1 MLRRSLGGL
10 PSLCALASSGAKLL
24 HASPVPAQLPRA
36 LPAPVDERRKGPR
49 LGYRRRPL
57 QRCVLMLSLAVL
69 SAAAT
74 ARAQDAAPVVLVESV
89 IPTRLEYTAAPGCF
103 DEETF
108 HHAVASFMEK
118 GRDPF
123 DASAPVVLRVTFKKV
138 RGGYRGSVQKIP
150 AAGEPWPEE
159 DWTGPTCEGV
169 FREIA
174 RLASMSVLGPP
185 KPAQPPPAPAPDT
198 TPPPDPPKPPPDPVP
213 SQVPR
218 VAPASFAQLH
228 FTPPQPPPPPPPMD
242 LTITLSTAFVLTA
255 GFTADVGP
263 AVQLAGGLRY
273 DWFSLDLELRGVFP
287 GRVVASEQLD
297 PNVPRPPRA
306 FDLSQMSAQL
316 VPCARFATYFAGCG
330 VVGAYVQVTQ
340 DRTQGNNVFPG
351 WIIGP
356 RFGVEVP
363 FAQRFAVF
371 GFAEALFAPMYS
383 FQEYAVVPEQEDS
396 PGIRWDQSIVSG
408 FFGVGVSVKFK

>member
-1 MLRRSLGGL
+1 MSSSLLRRTVV
-10 PSLCALASSGAKLL
+10 LCAVLATA
-24 HASPVPAQLPRA
+24 
-36 LPAPVDERRKGPR
+36 AP
-49 LGYRRRPL
+49 
-57 QRCVLMLSLAVL
+57 
-69 SAAAT
+69 

-108 HHAVASFMEK
+108 HHAVASFMDK

-159 DWTGPTCEGV
+159 DWTGPTCDGV
-169 FREIA
+169 FRETA
-174 RLASMSVLGPP
+174 RLASLRVLGPP
-185 KPAQPPPAPAPDT
+185 KPAQPPPAPAPDP

-213 SQVPR
+213 SQAPR

-242 LTITLSTAFVLTA
+242 LTVTLSTAFVLTA

-263 AVQLAGGLRY
+263 AVQLGGGLRY

-287 GRVVASEQLD
+287 GRVVASELLD
-297 PNVPRPPRA
+297 PNVPRPPRP

-330 VVGAYVQVTQ
+330 VVGAYVLVKQ
-340 DRTQGNNVFPG
+340 DRTQQGTYFNPG
-351 WIIGP
+351 WSIGP

-371 GFAEALFAPMYS
+371 GFAEALFAPLYAYH
-383 FQEYAVVPEQEDS
+383 EYADFPEQEDS

-408 FFGVGVSVKFK
+408 FFGAGVSVKFK

>member
-1 MLRRSLGGL
+1 
-10 PSLCALASSGAKLL
+10 
-24 HASPVPAQLPRA
+24 
-36 LPAPVDERRKGPR
+36 
-49 LGYRRRPL
+49 
-57 QRCVLMLSLAVL
+57 MLSSAKRLTFGLVVAVL
-69 SAAAT
+69 VTTAP

-103 DEETF
+103 DAETF

-185 KPAQPPPAPAPDT
+185 KPAQPPPAPAPDP
-198 TPPPDPPKPPPDPVP
+198 TPALDPPKTPPDPVP
-213 SQVPR
+213 SQGSR
-218 VAPASFAQLH
+218 VAPASFAELRS
-228 FTPPQPPPPPPPMD
+228 PPPPPPPPPMD
-242 LTITLSTAFVLTA
+242 LTVTLSTAFVLTA

-263 AVQLAGGLRY
+263 AVQLGGGLRY

-306 FDLSQMSAQL
+306 FDLSQMGAQL

-330 VVGAYVQVTQ
+330 VVGAYVLVKQ
-340 DRTQGNNVFPG
+340 DRTQQGTYFNPG
-351 WIIGP
+351 WSIGP

-363 FAQRFAVF
+363 FAQRFAAF
-371 GFAEALFAPMYS
+371 GFAEALFAPLRS
-383 FQEYAVVPEQEDS
+383 FREYAVVPEQADS
-396 PGIRWDQSIVSG
+396 PGIRWNQSIVSG
-408 FFGVGVSVKFK
+408 FFGAGVSVKFK